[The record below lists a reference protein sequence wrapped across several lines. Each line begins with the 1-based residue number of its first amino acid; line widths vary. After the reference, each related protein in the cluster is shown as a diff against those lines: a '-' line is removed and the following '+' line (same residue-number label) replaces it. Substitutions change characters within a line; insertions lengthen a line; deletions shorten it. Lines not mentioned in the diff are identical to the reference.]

1 MPSKTIRSFIQ
12 DINNNDSDGGGLWLP
27 NIQRYFVWDEDQ
39 MVKLFD
45 SVMRQYPL
53 PSLLIWKTKESLRNR
68 AFIQQYIE
76 PVDVI
81 PLYRPNTS
89 KTKRLVLD
97 GQQRLQTLFIG
108 LKGSIEGKI
117 LHFDVLSGLS
127 PDNNGINYKF
137 KFILPEKA
145 TWPNIPFQ
153 DLIYTKRLPSDIA
166 TDLLNKY
173 DIEDLSKQDVKT
185 LTRNIDRA
193 RFEFLTNEA
202 LIYQEI
208 DSTDEEG
215 SSHSLDDVVEI
226 FIRANDGG
234 TKLSKSDL
242 MFSLMTA
249 NWSTADTE
257 MQEFLSEINGVQ
269 FDFDRDFVLKAS
281 MVMLDQGA
289 RYDVKKLRT
298 QEIRD
303 RITQEWTK
311 LTSSISFVRDFLE
324 QKTFIQSDKALPS
337 YLAIIPLIYFYH
349 KFPDK
354 WQLTKGKEAYLLRVL
369 LTSAFSGRPD
379 NLIDKIVNTIK
390 KTEEFNLDQVFSDIR
405 EDQRSLELSENHLFE
420 MGYGSRTV
428 HLLFNLWYSRVDYNP
443 AFDGHLPQID
453 HIFPRSILKRVKVT
467 DEGITKQKYTV
478 NTINQLANC
487 MLLPRD
493 ENGAAGKSDIP
504 PNEWFE
510 DKSTEYLEL
519 HCIPKNKDLWEI
531 DQFENF
537 IDERKN
543 LIREK
548 FSYLLFKN

>member
-173 DIEDLSKQDVKT
+173 DVEDLSKQDVKT

-504 PNEWFE
+504 PNKWFE

>member
-1 MPSKTIRSFIQ
+1 M
-12 DINNNDSDGGGLWLP
+12 
-27 NIQRYFVWDEDQ
+27 
-39 MVKLFD
+39 
-45 SVMRQYPL
+45 
-53 PSLLIWKTKESLRNR
+53 
-68 AFIQQYIE
+68 
-76 PVDVI
+76 
-81 PLYRPNTS
+81 
-89 KTKRLVLD
+89 
-97 GQQRLQTLFIG
+97 
-108 LKGSIEGKI
+108 
-117 LHFDVLSGLS
+117 
-127 PDNNGINYKF
+127 
-137 KFILPEKA
+137 
-145 TWPNIPFQ
+145 
-153 DLIYTKRLPSDIA
+153 
-166 TDLLNKY
+166 
-173 DIEDLSKQDVKT
+173 
-185 LTRNIDRA
+185 
-193 RFEFLTNEA
+193 
-202 LIYQEI
+202 
-208 DSTDEEG
+208 
-215 SSHSLDDVVEI
+215 
-226 FIRANDGG
+226 
-234 TKLSKSDL
+234 
-242 MFSLMTA
+242 
-249 NWSTADTE
+249 
-257 MQEFLSEINGVQ
+257 
-269 FDFDRDFVLKAS
+269 
-281 MVMLDQGA
+281 
-289 RYDVKKLRT
+289 
-298 QEIRD
+298 
-303 RITQEWTK
+303 
-311 LTSSISFVRDFLE
+311 
-324 QKTFIQSDKALPS
+324 
-337 YLAIIPLIYFYH
+337 IYFYH

-405 EDQRSLELSENHLFE
+405 EDQRSLELSENHPFE

-548 FSYLLFKN
+548 ISYLLFKN